1 MCSVQR
7 REGATMSLRIYAVD
21 KSAGFGLARDD
32 RRTTRAPCG
41 ATVRVQTNNGHTFG
55 FCSDLSLG
63 GMLFVGPALPLA
75 RVKILLHL
83 PGVRLRFVAGEVT
96 GHRVHKRPGA
106 SSVLFPELNPRVLRR
121 ISRFLAQRR
130 DAAPSVRPA
139 LA

>member
-1 MCSVQR
+1 
-7 REGATMSLRIYAVD
+7 MSLRIYAVD

-75 RVKILLHL
+75 RVSILLHL
-83 PGVRLRFVAGEVT
+83 AEVGFLFVEGEVT
-96 GHRVHKRPGA
+96 GHREHNGTEA
-106 SSVLFPELNPRVLRR
+106 SIVRFPQLNPRVLRR